1 MSTIS
6 SFKFN
11 SGPETNFTAIA
22 MTPDAMF
29 YAISNNEILEYELD
43 TSDPSNFNY
52 VGTVFP

>member
-1 MSTIS
+1 MNAIS

-29 YAISNNEILEYELD
+29 YGISNNQILEYSLD
-43 TSDPSNFNY
+43 QSDPSNFNY